1 MNIKK
6 IAAAG
11 AVVVALT
18 ATVAGCKDTSGDG
31 SKAKAAATS
40 TAVKADEQTAQ
51 QLIKPCIPKDQL
63 TLATKSGVK
72 KMATCV
78 GVPKQNVHAFE
89 EAALTAAEH
98 TPHILSGSS
107 AGKTARHTY
116 LNTTL
121 PKLVQQYRS

>member
-6 IAAAG
+6 TAAAG
-11 AVVVALT
+11 AVVLAL
-18 ATVAGCKDTSGDG
+18 AGTVAGCKDTTQDT
-31 SKAKAAATS
+31 SKAKAAASS
-40 TAVKADEQTAQ
+40 TAVQQDKKTAEQLVQ
-51 QLIKPCIPKDQL
+51 PCIPKDQL

-72 KMATCV
+72 KMAECV

-89 EAALTAAEH
+89 EDALTAAEK
-98 TPHILSGSS
+98 TPHILSAGS

-121 PKLVQQYRS
+121 PELVQKYRS

>member
-18 ATVAGCKDTSGDG
+18 ATVAGCKNTSGDTT
-31 SKAKAAATS
+31 KAKAVASS
-40 TAVKADEQTAQ
+40 TTVQQDKKTAEQLVQ
-51 QLIKPCIPKDQL
+51 PCIPKDQL
-63 TLATKSGVK
+63 TLATKGGIK